1 MVPLCV
7 SAHSLSRGMLSRVR
21 IGCRRQWRV
30 LLDKWWTPAG
40 SAVGLDH
47 RQTLNWKLQYPQG
60 TGVFLCLRFSFGDNC
75 QRKSGAFYYLIFVA
89 GFSCWYLFGIWL
101 ARNKTDSGLL
111 LGFSLLSFLYR
122 QVGQEKEPFIWCLL
136 IALLDKAAQIKK
148 VIKAV
153 AKRMK
158 VYSMRLP
165 DRGKGQG
172 NEILDL
178 KLIVLMK
185 AIWVR

>member
-1 MVPLCV
+1 M
-7 SAHSLSRGMLSRVR
+7 
-21 IGCRRQWRV
+21 
-30 LLDKWWTPAG
+30 
-40 SAVGLDH
+40 
-47 RQTLNWKLQYPQG
+47 
-60 TGVFLCLRFSFGDNC
+60 
-75 QRKSGAFYYLIFVA
+75 
-89 GFSCWYLFGIWL
+89 
-101 ARNKTDSGLL
+101 
-111 LGFSLLSFLYR
+111 
-122 QVGQEKEPFIWCLL
+122 

-178 KLIVLMK
+178 KLIVLLK
-185 AIWVR
+185 VV